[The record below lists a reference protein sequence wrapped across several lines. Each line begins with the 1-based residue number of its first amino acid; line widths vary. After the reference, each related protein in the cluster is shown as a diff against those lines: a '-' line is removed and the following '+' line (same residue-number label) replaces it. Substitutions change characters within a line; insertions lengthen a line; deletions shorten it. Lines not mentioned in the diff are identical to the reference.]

1 MYPSTISSSKSN
13 LQISLYPIKSDSIIY
28 IIILLVLFYDLQW
41 RSDNGYCN
49 PSLLVFFPSP
59 PSGGQRPSLQL
70 LLNGFFFWSLVM
82 VTRLQLIDIEIDLF
96 ICSTFFFQIFRGN
109 QLTTAMTSS
118 FMCTFRVS
126 LLFFFLLLV
135 AVSDCHCRSYL
146 MFWFLY
152 FFGIIIYLLCVSFFY
167 LSYVIVYRASLLFLF
182 SENIFYSFYESWSL
196 TSMSHFLYIYLFL
209 IFSPFLNIILTVGYF
224 ALPIWYCYW

>member
-1 MYPSTISSSKSN
+1 MYPSTISSSKIN

-96 ICSTFFFQIFRGN
+96 ICSTFFLDLQRQSVDNRYDFFIHVHIQGF
-109 QLTTAMTSS
+109 SS
-118 FMCTFRVS
+118 
-126 LLFFFLLLV
+126 FFFLLLV

-182 SENIFYSFYESWSL
+182 SKNIFYSFYEWWSL

>member
-96 ICSTFFFQIFRGN
+96 ICSTFFLDLQRQSVDNRYDFFIHVHIQGF
-109 QLTTAMTSS
+109 SS
-118 FMCTFRVS
+118 FFFPPSSGSQRLPLQVLLNVLVS
-126 LLFFFLLLV
+126 LFFWYNYLFTLCFFFL
-135 AVSDCHCRSYL
+135 S
-146 MFWFLY
+146 
-152 FFGIIIYLLCVSFFY
+152 LLCDS
-167 LSYVIVYRASLLFLF
+167 LQSVIIVLVF
-182 SENIFYSFYESWSL
+182 
-196 TSMSHFLYIYLFL
+196 
-209 IFSPFLNIILTVGYF
+209 
-224 ALPIWYCYW
+224 